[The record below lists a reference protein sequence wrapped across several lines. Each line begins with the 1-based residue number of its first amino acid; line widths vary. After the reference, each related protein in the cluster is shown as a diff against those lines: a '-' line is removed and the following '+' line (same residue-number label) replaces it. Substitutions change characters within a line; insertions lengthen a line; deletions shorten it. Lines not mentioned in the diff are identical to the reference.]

1 MCLQRGRLPHQNFAQ
16 KKCAYD
22 ESVLRTAITFCAG
35 TKSILKSSS
44 NSSKKDAVNTPA
56 IDDRLGINEMARM
69 RSSLGGSVGS
79 YSSCHSESG
88 YTHTA
93 AHLSFTEIKRQKQ
106 KRLAASLSALR
117 NSLMPDTESVKTCAE
132 AKTQRDCVS
141 LEDTTYVPS
150 RSLENIRLALPQL
163 RMSTDYR
170 F

>member
-1 MCLQRGRLPHQNFAQ
+1 
-16 KKCAYD
+16 
-22 ESVLRTAITFCAG
+22 
-35 TKSILKSSS
+35 
-44 NSSKKDAVNTPA
+44 
-56 IDDRLGINEMARM
+56 MARM

-106 KRLAASLSALR
+106 KNLAAGLSALR
-117 NSLMPDTESVKTCAE
+117 DSLLPDTENVKTCTE
-132 AKTQRDCVS
+132 AKSQRDFVS

-150 RSLENIRLALPQL
+150 GSLDNIRLALPQL